1 MSIETRHVKYIFADV
16 VRFTK
21 GRTVDAQ
28 VEIIAGINEAF
39 QTALEGTEAIFLPT
53 GDGICAGIIAGD
65 AAADAHLEGALNVL
79 KFMREWPRELRHD
92 RHCEL
97 RVGIN
102 ESVDVI
108 ITDINGRPNIAGNGI
123 NQAQRLMSI
132 ADGGQ
137 IIAGRAAYETLSS
150 RDAYADA
157 FREVR
162 AEIKHGTVLTG
173 YQYVSTGIEYLNT
186 GVPWSVQ
193 NSDPKDIELTEALGK
208 HFGTGNQVSYTFQ
221 AMEAWQQEM
230 ALILPILEKGCSE
243 TQRETLHRSQKYWE
257 KFFEGE
263 VNFMAAL
270 RETVRGTMY
279 RAINAGYQLELVRER
294 VKNLRLHRDEWLDL
308 QPEVMSEQR

>member
-16 VRFTK
+16 VSFTES
-21 GRTVDAQ
+21 RTVDAQ
-28 VEIIAGINEAF
+28 VEIIAGLNEAF
-39 QTALEGTEAIFLPT
+39 RTALEGTEAIFLPT
-53 GDGICAGIIAGD
+53 GDGICAGIIASD
-65 AAADAHLEGALNVL
+65 AGADAHLQGALKVL
-79 KFMREWPRELRHD
+79 EFMPEWSRGLRHD
-92 RHCEL
+92 RHCQL

-108 ITDINGRPNIAGNGI
+108 ITDINGRPNLAGNGI

-132 ADGGQ
+132 GDGGQ

-162 AEIKHGTVLTG
+162 AEIKHGTVMTG
-173 YQYVSTGIEYLNT
+173 YQYVSAGIDYLNT

-208 HFGTGNQVSYTFQ
+208 HFGTGNQVSYTYE
-221 AMEAWQQEM
+221 AIKAWQKEM
-230 ALILPILEKGCSE
+230 ALILPALDKRCSE
-243 TQRETLHRSQKYWE
+243 SQREALRRSQKSWE

-263 VNFMAAL
+263 ANFTAAL

-279 RAINAGYQLELVRER
+279 RVISAGYQLELVRER
-294 VKNLRLHRDEWLDL
+294 VKNLRLYRDEWLDL
-308 QPEVMSEQR
+308 QPEVILE